1 MVEEFWWNSDSGTGM
16 VELRW
21 WNTYKWNSDGRT
33 GMVDSET
40 VVVEQLKWIS
50 NGGTLKV
57 EQ

>member
-1 MVEEFWWNSDSGTGM
+1 MEQA
-16 VELRW
+16 W